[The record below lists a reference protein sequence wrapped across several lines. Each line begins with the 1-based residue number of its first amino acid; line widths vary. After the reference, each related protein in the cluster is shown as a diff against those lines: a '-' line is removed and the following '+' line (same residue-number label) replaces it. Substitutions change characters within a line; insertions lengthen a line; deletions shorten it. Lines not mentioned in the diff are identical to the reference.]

1 MSWWGK
7 VIGGAFGFMLG
18 GPLGALL
25 GAVLGHHFDQGLNNL
40 SLADDEGWEAG
51 DQERVQAAF
60 FTASFTVMG
69 YIAKADGRVSA
80 SEIKNAENVMDQMQL
95 DATQREVAIDL
106 FNQGKKQQ
114 IVLDDIIG
122 QLKEECGR
130 RTNLIQFF
138 LEIQISTALAD
149 GELHPA
155 EQKILLQISELLG
168 FSRFKF
174 ERLLAMALAQSR
186 FRQHQ
191 SQSGGYRE
199 TKTGVTETQLSEAY
213 QLLGVSSSASD
224 DEVKKAYRRLVSQN
238 HPDKLVSKGL
248 PEEMMKLATQKTQEI
263 KRAYDLISES
273 RKNHH

>member
-18 GPLGALL
+18 GPLGGLL
-25 GAVLGHHFDQGLNNL
+25 GAVLGHNFDLGLNHL
-40 SLADDEGWEAG
+40 SVTDDEGWESG

-69 YIAKADGRVSA
+69 YIAKADGQVSP
-80 SEIKNAENVMDQMQL
+80 SEIKNAEKVMDQMQL
-95 DATQREVAIDL
+95 DATQRKVAIDL
-106 FNQGKKQQ
+106 FNQGKSQQ
-114 IVLDDIIG
+114 IVLKAIIG
-122 QLKEECGR
+122 QFKEECGR

-138 LEIQISTALAD
+138 LEIQLSTALAD

-155 EQKILLQISELLG
+155 EQKILLEISQLLG

-174 ERLLAMALAQSR
+174 ERLLAMAVAQTR
-186 FRQHQ
+186 FRDYQ
-191 SQSGGYRE
+191 SQSGEYRE
-199 TKTGVTETQLSEAY
+199 AKPHITETQLSEAY
-213 QLLGVSSSASD
+213 QLLGVTVSASD

-273 RKNHH
+273 RKNNH